1 MREGWHGD
9 DYLIL
14 FDESEV
20 VAASERYE
28 FLRLLPGFKVLGLLG
43 WDDFIVRNDSGQTY
57 SIPTLPVDTRYLSP
71 LSLPDG
77 ASGLNP
83 DPRFSGKIKWYVKPI
98 VFGGDAGVGENLVWV
113 GHEEHAQLVKFWNDK
128 YCTLKSPPSRE

>member
-20 VAASERYE
+20 AAASERYE
-28 FLRLLPGFKVLGLLG
+28 LLGFLPGFKILGLRG

-57 SIPTLPVDTRYLSP
+57 SLPTIPIDRCYLSP
-71 LSLPDG
+71 VSVPGGGSAFNRDL
-77 ASGLNP
+77 
-83 DPRFSGKIKWYVKPI
+83 RFSGKIKWYVKPI
-98 VFGGDAGVGENLVWV
+98 VFGGDAGAGENLVWV
-113 GHEEHAQLVKFWNDK
+113 SHEEHAELVKFWNYK
-128 YCTLKSPPSRE
+128 YRTLKSPSSRR

>member
-1 MREGWHGD
+1 MREGWHGN

-14 FDESEV
+14 FDEPEV
-20 VAASERYE
+20 VPASERYE
-28 FLRLLPGFKVLGLLG
+28 LLRLLPGFKALGLLG

-57 SIPTLPVDTRYLSP
+57 SVPTIPVDTRYLSP

-77 ASGLNP
+77 GSALHP

-98 VFGGDAGVGENLVWV
+98 VFGGDARVGENQVWV
-113 GHEEHAQLVKFWNDK
+113 SHEEHAQLVKFWNEK
-128 YCTLKSPPSRE
+128 YRTLKSPPSRE

>member
-28 FLRLLPGFKVLGLLG
+28 LLRLLPGFKVLGLLG

-57 SIPTLPVDTRYLSP
+57 SVPTIPVDTRYLSP
-71 LSLPDG
+71 LSLPDVRS
-77 ASGLNP
+77 ALNP
-83 DPRFSGKIKWYVKPI
+83 DPRFYGKIKWYLKPI
-98 VFGGDAGVGENLVWV
+98 VFGGDAGVGENVVWV
-113 GHEEHAQLVKFWNDK
+113 SHEEHSQLVKFWNDK
-128 YCTLKSPPSRE
+128 YRSSKSPPGCG